1 MALATYSDLQA
12 AVADWLERADLAG
25 RIPDFITLAESRLNR
40 MLRLRLM
47 ETEMA
52 LTATAGARTMIL
64 PAGFTEPVALWR
76 ELDSGREAL
85 RFVDPAAIAVSTT
98 AGLPRA
104 WTVSGGSIAFERP
117 CDQAYGFT
125 LRMLGGLSLSA
136 TVPTNP
142 ILAAYPDLYLFAALV
157 EAAPYL
163 RDADLMSMFSARLDA
178 ALAEVSAK
186 EARSR
191 ALATLAV
198 EAPLARQ
205 AVFDIRRG

>member
-40 MLRLRLM
+40 MLRLRMM
-47 ETEMA
+47 ETEVA
-52 LTATAGARTMIL
+52 LAAIVGARTMAL

-85 RFVDPAAIAVSTT
+85 RFVDPAAIPVSTT

-104 WTVSGGSIAFERP
+104 WTVSGGVVAFERP

-136 TVPTNP
+136 TTPTNP

-163 RDADLMSMFSARLDA
+163 RDGDLLSMFSARLDA
-178 ALAEVSAK
+178 ALAEVGAK

-191 ALATLAV
+191 ALSTLGT

-205 AVFDIRRG
+205 TVFDIRRG